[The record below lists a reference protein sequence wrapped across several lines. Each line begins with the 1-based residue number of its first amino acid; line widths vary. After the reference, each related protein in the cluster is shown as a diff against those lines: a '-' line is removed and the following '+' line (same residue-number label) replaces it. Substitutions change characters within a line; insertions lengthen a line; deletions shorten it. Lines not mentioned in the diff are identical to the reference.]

1 MNESRVNDMKI
12 QLPKPF
18 YFEGT
23 APYAALLLHGFTGN
37 SSDVRQLGRYL
48 QKHNITSMAPHYEG
62 HAEDPQKILESSPY
76 VWWSQVNDAYE
87 ELRQKGFES
96 IFVFGVSLGG
106 VYALRLAAEKDITG
120 IATICS
126 PMFLKEDA
134 TLFES
139 FKQYAR
145 TFKKLEGK
153 DDATT
158 ETEVDTYIISDVF
171 TEIREIIETT
181 KDRLDNVYEPALV
194 VQSKYDDVI
203 NPESANIIYDNIASD
218 DKSLMWL
225 DKSGHV
231 PTIDVEKDIL
241 FKRLHEFMEEHYQ

>member
-1 MNESRVNDMKI
+1 
-12 QLPKPF
+12 
-18 YFEGT
+18 
-23 APYAALLLHGFTGN
+23 
-37 SSDVRQLGRYL
+37 
-48 QKHNITSMAPHYEG
+48 
-62 HAEDPQKILESSPY
+62 
-76 VWWSQVNDAYE
+76 
-87 ELRQKGFES
+87 
-96 IFVFGVSLGG
+96 
-106 VYALRLAAEKDITG
+106 
-120 IATICS
+120 
-126 PMFLKEDA
+126 MFLKEDA

>member
-1 MNESRVNDMKI
+1 MKI

-23 APYAALLLHGFTGN
+23 APYAVLLLHGFTGN

-62 HAEDPQKILESSPY
+62 HAEDPQNILNASPH
-76 VWWSQVNDAYE
+76 VWWSQVIDAYE
-87 ELRQKGFES
+87 ELEQNGFES

-106 VYALRLAAEKDITG
+106 VYALRLAAEKEITG

-126 PMFLKEDA
+126 PMFLKDDES
-134 TLFES
+134 LFES

-145 TFKKLEGK
+145 SFKKLEGK
-153 DDATT
+153 DAQTIEKEL
-158 ETEVDTYIISDVF
+158 ETYTITNVF
-171 TEIREIIETT
+171 AEIREVIQTA
-181 KDRLDNVYEPALV
+181 KDMLDNVYEPTIV
-194 VQSKYDDVI
+194 VQSKHDNVI
-203 NPESANIIYDNIASD
+203 NPESANIIFDNVSSD
-218 DKSLMWL
+218 DKELMWL

-231 PTIDVEKDIL
+231 PTIDVEKDLL
-241 FKRLHEFMEEHYQ
+241 FERLHAFMEKHYQ